1 MRSLPLLLMA
11 SLLAAPALAQP
22 SDDPPTP
29 PVAAERP
36 VELVTHGVVRVD
48 PYFWMNQREDPEV
61 IAYLEAEN
69 AYTEAVMAPVK
80 ALEEEIFDEIIGRI
94 VQDDASVPY
103 FENGFYYYVRYEE
116 GKEYPIYARRKG
128 SLDAPEEVM
137 LDANEAA
144 EGHAFFDVRGSAVS
158 DDGRYFAYT
167 VDTVGR
173 RIARLHVKDLHTGE
187 VLPESVYPTTGNVE
201 WAADNRTLFF
211 GRQDAQTLRAYQI
224 LRWRLGDAPDTAE
237 VVYQEDDDTFYTY
250 VTRSKSGAYL
260 LVGALQTVSTE
271 WRVLDATQPAGD
283 LRLFEPRQRD
293 HRYRVDHAGDH
304 FYVLTDL
311 DAINNRLMRTPEHA
325 TGRAHWE
332 EVIPHREDVLL
343 EGFELFRDFLV
354 LQERERGLPRLRV
367 RAWDEGANGVAEDFA
382 IAFDEPAYTARL
394 SVNRELDTAT
404 LRFTYAS
411 MTTPETTY
419 DYDLRTR
426 QRTLLKRDEVRGAFR
441 PEDYATE
448 RLYARAA
455 DGAEVPISLVY
466 RRGTPLDGSA
476 PLLLYGYGSY
486 GYSMEAAFSISR
498 LSLLDRGFVYAVAHI
513 RGGQELG
520 RRWYEDG
527 KLANKANTFTDF
539 IAAGEH
545 LVAERYAD
553 PERLYAMGGSAGGLL
568 MGAVVNLR
576 PELFTG
582 VVAAVPFVDVV
593 TTMLD
598 DTIPLTTFEY
608 DEWGNPNEEEA
619 FHTML
624 AYSPYD
630 NVRAVDYPAMLVTT
644 GFHDSQ
650 VQYWEP
656 AKWVARLRA
665 TSTSDR
671 PLLFK
676 TNLDAGHGGASG
688 RFQRF
693 REIATDYAFLIGLAE
708 GTLR

>member
-1 MRSLPLLLMA
+1 MRTLSLLGMA
-11 SLLAAPALAQP
+11 SMLAAPALAQSSAPP
-22 SDDPPTP
+22 SP

-36 VELVTHGVVRVD
+36 VELVNHGVTRVD

-61 IAYLEAEN
+61 LAYLEAEN

-80 ALEEEIFDEIIGRI
+80 ALEETIFEEIIGRI

-103 FENGFYYYVRYEE
+103 LENGYYYYTRYEE
-116 GKEYPIYARRKG
+116 GKEYPIYARRQG
-128 SLDAPEEVM
+128 SLDAPEEVL
-137 LDANEAA
+137 LDVNEAA
-144 EGHAFFDVRGSAVS
+144 EGHAFYDVRGTAVS
-158 DDGRYFAYT
+158 DDGRYFAFT

-173 RIARLHVKDLHTGE
+173 RVARLHVKDLRTGE
-187 VLPESVYPTTGNVE
+187 ILPESVYPMTGNVE

-211 GRQDAQTLRAYQI
+211 GRQDPQTLRAYQI
-224 LRWRLGDAPDTAE
+224 LRWRLGDDPDSAE
-237 VVYQEDDDTFYTY
+237 AVYEEADDTFFTY
-250 VTRSKSGAYL
+250 VTRSKSGDYL
-260 LVGALQTVSTE
+260 LVAALQTVSSE
-271 WRVLDATQPAGD
+271 WHVLDAARPEGSF
-283 LRLFEPRQRD
+283 RLFEPRQRD
-293 HRYRVDHAGDH
+293 HRYRIDHAGDH
-304 FYVLTDL
+304 FYVLTD
-311 DAINNRLMRTPEHA
+311 DGAINSKLMRAPEDA

-367 RAWDEGANGVAEDFA
+367 RAWDGSADYA

-394 SVNRELDTAT
+394 DVNRELDTTA

-426 QRTLLKRDEVRGAFR
+426 ERTLLKQDEVRGAFS
-441 PEDYATE
+441 PDDYATE

-455 DGAEVPISLVY
+455 DGAEIPISLVY
-466 RRGTPLDGSA
+466 RRGTPRDGSA

-498 LSLLDRGFVYAVAHI
+498 LSLLGRGFIYAIAHI

-527 KLANKANTFTDF
+527 KLANKMNTFTDF

-553 PERLYAMGGSAGGLL
+553 PDRLYAMGGSAGGLL
-568 MGAVVNLR
+568 VGAVVNLR
-576 PELFTG
+576 PDLFSG

-630 NVRAVDYPAMLVTT
+630 NVAAVGYPAMLVTT

-656 AKWVARLRA
+656 AKWVARLR
-665 TSTSDR
+665 TVSTSDA

-693 REIATDYAFLIGLAE
+693 REIATDYAFLVGLAE